1 MTRATLPV
9 RAISSSYEKP
19 PGQVRIIV
27 RMLVPAQ
34 DLAVGKPAGPT
45 RRKHPPP
52 GTGSDDHIHVISI
65 VTDLSDVGKRSVHGL
80 SCVLAASSAR

>member
-1 MTRATLPV
+1 MTDATLPV

-45 RRKHPPP
+45 RRKHPPTHRF
-52 GTGSDDHIHVISI
+52 GAGMLTTRCEHRRRYDAAVI
-65 VTDLSDVGKRSVHGL
+65 
-80 SCVLAASSAR
+80 A